1 MYRAEVSRVLDGA
14 CAWNPG
20 EAVGEEATV
29 DVGRQVT
36 DTGERGSPRDA
47 DLPRG
52 LRGDSEFRVLD
63 GQPGAATAS
72 CENDIFAV
80 VSVTDTLYTFYA
92 EGIGKV
98 AEAERQR
105 ISAMALFN
113 TDTRVGKVLV
123 AFTPTIKLPPVEP
136 VQAP

>member
-1 MYRAEVSRVLDGA
+1 MPASEVPHAMPICPEVCGAIVSFASSTASRVPPPRAARSG
-14 CAWNPG
+14 PS
-20 EAVGEEATV
+20 
-29 DVGRQVT
+29 RT
-36 DTGERGSPRDA
+36 DYRI
-47 DLPRG
+47 
-52 LRGDSEFRVLD
+52 
-63 GQPGAATAS
+63 
-72 CENDIFAV
+72 DIFAV